1 MTTVYGNP
9 ISAGMLGGV
18 GTGALAMTGLS
29 PLALLGLVV
38 GCFTLIA
45 AGLALRSLS
54 PVISGRDRGPGPND

>member
-1 MTTVYGNP
+1 MYGNP
-9 ISAGMLGGV
+9 IGAGMIGGA

-45 AGLALRSLS
+45 AGLALRSLT
-54 PVISGRDRGPGPND
+54 PVVSGRDRGPGPND